1 MSEKD
6 KVFDSKIKQA
16 SIFEFKEFY
25 RFLYTWLSD
34 NEYDVTEKVYSEK
47 ITPSGKEIEIEWEAN
62 RKISDYFK
70 FVIKVTWR
78 ILGMVDVEVQ
88 KDGKKA
94 KMNKGVVEVKA
105 SAWITKDYESRWEAN
120 AFLKFMRGVYDR
132 YVIRER
138 IQTYENKLFGEADEL
153 IAQAK
158 AFLELEGEH

>member
-16 SIFEFKEFY
+16 SVFEFKEFY

-47 ITPSGKEIEIEWEAN
+47 ITPSGKEIEIEWEAD

-94 KMNKGVVEVKA
+94 KMN
-105 SAWITKDYESRWEAN
+105 
-120 AFLKFMRGVYDR
+120 
-132 YVIRER
+132 
-138 IQTYENKLFGEADEL
+138 
-153 IAQAK
+153 
-158 AFLELEGEH
+158 